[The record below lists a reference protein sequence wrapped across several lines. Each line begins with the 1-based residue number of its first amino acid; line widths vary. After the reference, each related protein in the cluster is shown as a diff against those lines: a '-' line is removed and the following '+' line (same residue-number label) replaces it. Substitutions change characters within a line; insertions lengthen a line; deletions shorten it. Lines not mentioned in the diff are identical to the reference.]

1 MDSVFP
7 LQCCCPVDQHM
18 PYTGMASGKLEIS
31 CLVPSTWKASAVLR
45 ASLSMAQDSLLY
57 LLVHSICK
65 QLQFFLSHN
74 SLPRGSPASQV

>member
-31 CLVPSTWKASAVLR
+31 CLVPSTWKALCCAQSIPLHGSGLLAVP
-45 ASLSMAQDSLLY
+45 
-57 LLVHSICK
+57 
-65 QLQFFLSHN
+65 F
-74 SLPRGSPASQV
+74 SPQHL